1 MALNVPTAL
10 RRPCAALAVAAQQ
23 QPPGTLAASALAA
36 AAGRAFLRISEDAP
50 SRQSRARSASEHTFA
65 DALAVAAHQQPRGT
79 PAATAMAAA
88 AGRAFLRASAGSA
101 RPRARSACSERV
113 VLSTTGHR
121 QVSCGPASQTSS
133 LPYLCADT
141 SNLIF
146 GALWSVQQPAHG
158 GQQALSSGLSGCT
171 NVSPRTL
178 DTRLRVSKHLFGDLS
193 RVSAVSPTW
202 CQRVDRDGW
211 SSTHAYLFQEAG
223 SKVQLQERYSH
234 SMRRLAVQ
242 DWLGFAQAAPA
253 SENLRGNDDVI
264 SRIVTFLP

>member
-50 SRQSRARSASEHTFA
+50 SRQRRARSASEHTFA

-79 PAATAMAAA
+79 PAAKVMAAA

-113 VLSTTGHR
+113 VLSTTRHR
-121 QVSCGPASQTSS
+121 QVSS

-146 GALWSVQQPAHG
+146 GALWPVQQPAHG

-242 DWLGFAQAAPA
+242 DWLGFAQAAAA